1 MTMTTWHLAN
11 VRPMGGAPATVTI
24 TDGRIAAIAPA
35 APPPGAAAEDGG
47 GRLLLPGLVE
57 GHAHLDKTTLHM
69 REWLV
74 NEVGPRI
81 EDKIEAERAW
91 RAASGHDAGAASL
104 ALARAFLAAGT
115 TRIRSHVDVDTMAG
129 TRHVERVL
137 ATREAM
143 REVQE
148 IQIVAFPQSGML
160 GRPGTERLLDAALAM
175 GADVVGGIDPCAIER
190 DPVRH
195 LDTVFG
201 LAERHGKPVDIHLH
215 EPGTMGAFSLDLI
228 LERTRALGMQ
238 GKVVVSHAFCL
249 GDLPERER
257 DALLARM
264 AALGVAIA
272 TTAPA
277 SRPVPPVAACRAAG
291 VTIFGG
297 NDGIR
302 DRWTPYGAPDML
314 ERAMLIGL
322 RNNFRRDDELAL
334 AFDCVS
340 TAGAQG
346 CGFAAHG
353 LAPGAR
359 ADLVLVEARTLAEAV
374 VARPVRRLV
383 VAAGRVVARDGVL
396 LQGSAEG

>member
-1 MTMTTWHLAN
+1 MTTWHLTN
-11 VRPMGGAPATVTI
+11 VRPMGGAAATVTI
-24 TDGRIAAIAPA
+24 AGGRIAAITPA
-35 APPPGAAAEDGG
+35 APPAGEPSEDGRG
-47 GRLLLPGLVE
+47 MLLLPGLVE
-57 GHAHLDKTTLHM
+57 GHTHLDKTTLHLPG
-69 REWLV
+69 WLV

-81 EDKIEAERAW
+81 EDKIDAEREW
-91 RAASGHDAGAASL
+91 RARTGHDAGAASL

-115 TRIRSHVDVDTMAG
+115 TRIRSHVDVDTVGG

-137 ATREAM
+137 ETREAM
-143 REVQE
+143 RGVQE
-148 IQIVAFPQSGML
+148 IQVVAFPQSGIL
-160 GRPGTERLLDAALAM
+160 ARQGTESLLDAALAM
-175 GADVVGGIDPCAIER
+175 GADIVGGLDPCAIER

-195 LDTVFG
+195 LDIVFG

-228 LERTRALGMQ
+228 LERTRALGME

-249 GDLPERER
+249 GDIPERER

-264 AALGVAIA
+264 ARLGVAIA

-302 DRWTPYGAPDML
+302 DTWTPYGSPDML

-322 RNNFRRDDELAL
+322 RNNFRRDDEVAL
-334 AFDCVS
+334 AFECVGA
-340 TAGAQG
+340 AGAKG
-346 CGFAAHG
+346 CGFADYG
-353 LAPGAR
+353 LVPGAR

-374 VARPVRRLV
+374 VARPARRLV
-383 VAAGRVVARDGVL
+383 VSAGRVVARDGVL
-396 LQGSAEG
+396 AA

>member
-1 MTMTTWHLAN
+1 MTTWHLTN
-11 VRPMGGAPATVTI
+11 VRPMGGAAATVTI
-24 TDGRIAAIAPA
+24 TGGRIAAIAPA
-35 APPPGAAAEDGG
+35 APPAGEPSEDGRG
-47 GRLLLPGLVE
+47 MLLLPGFVE
-57 GHAHLDKTTLHM
+57 GHTHLDKTTFHLPK
-69 REWLV
+69 WLV
-74 NEVGPRI
+74 NAVGSRI
-81 EDKIEAERAW
+81 EDKIDTEREW
-91 RAASGHDAGAASL
+91 RARTGHDAGAASL

-115 TRIRSHVDVDTMAG
+115 TRIRSHVDVDTVGG
-129 TRHVERVL
+129 TRHVTRVL
-137 ATREAM
+137 ETREAM
-143 REVQE
+143 RGLQE
-148 IQIVAFPQSGML
+148 IQIVAFPQSGIL
-160 GRPGTERLLDAALAM
+160 ARQGTEGLLDAALAM
-175 GADVVGGIDPCAIER
+175 GADIVGGLDPCAIER

-195 LDTVFG
+195 LDIVFG

-228 LERTRALGMQ
+228 LERTRALGME

-249 GDLPERER
+249 GDIAERER

-264 AALGVAIA
+264 ARLGVGIA

-302 DRWTPYGAPDML
+302 DTWTPYGSPDML

-322 RNNFRRDDELAL
+322 RNNFRRDDEVAL

-340 TAGAQG
+340 AAGAQG
-346 CGFAAHG
+346 CGFSDYG
-353 LAPGAR
+353 LLPGAR

-383 VAAGRVVARDGVL
+383 VSAGRIVARDGVL
-396 LQGSAEG
+396 AA

>member
-1 MTMTTWHLAN
+1 MQTWHLTN

-24 TDGRIAAIAPA
+24 VGDRIAAIAPA
-35 APPPGAAAEDGG
+35 APPAGDPVEDGRG
-47 GRLLLPGLVE
+47 MLLLPGFVE
-57 GHAHLDKTTLHM
+57 GHTHLDKTTFHSPD
-69 REWLV
+69 WLV

-81 EDKIEAERAW
+81 EDKIDTEREW
-91 RAASGHDAGAASL
+91 RARTGHDAGAASL

-115 TRIRSHVDVDTMAG
+115 TRIRSHVDVDTSGG

-137 ATREAM
+137 ETREAM
-143 REVQE
+143 RGVQE
-148 IQIVAFPQSGML
+148 IQVVAFPQSGIL
-160 GRPGTERLLDAALAM
+160 ARQGTGSLLDAALAM
-175 GADVVGGIDPCAIER
+175 GADIVGGLDPCAIER

-195 LDTVFG
+195 LDIVFG

-215 EPGTMGAFSLDLI
+215 EPGTMGVFSLDLI
-228 LERTRALGMQ
+228 LERTRALGME

-249 GDLPERER
+249 GDIPERDR

-264 AALGVAIA
+264 AALDVAIA

-277 SRPVPPVAACRAAG
+277 SRPVPLVGPCRAAG

-302 DRWTPYGAPDML
+302 DTWTPYGSPDML
-314 ERAMLIGL
+314 ERATLIGL
-322 RNNFRRDDELAL
+322 RTTVRRDDELAR

-340 TAGAQG
+340 AAGAKG
-346 CGFAAHG
+346 CGFPEYG
-353 LAPGAR
+353 LHTGAR

-374 VARPVRRLV
+374 VAQPARRLV
-383 VAAGRVVARDGVL
+383 ISAGRIVARDAGLV
-396 LQGSAEG
+396 A